1 MTRANTPDTDARA
14 GRVAAVISV
23 LLKRD
28 SFQIR
33 RVQRGSFARVVDAAS
48 MDKEVLQLTY
58 TFARGTG
65 WDAQRARLLVRRV
78 NTVLRQS
85 DSLVLQA
92 EGRECTK
99 VSSREGSA
107 L

>member
-1 MTRANTPDTDARA
+1 MTSANTRDTDARA

-23 LLKRD
+23 LLKRK

-33 RVQRGSFARVVDAAS
+33 RVQRGSFSCVVDAAS

-65 WDAQRARLLVRRV
+65 WNAQRARLLVRRV
-78 NTVLRQS
+78 NAVLRQS
-85 DSLVLQA
+85 DALVPQV
-92 EGRECTK
+92 EGHEYTK

>member
-1 MTRANTPDTDARA
+1 MTSTNTPDTDARSCH
-14 GRVAAVISV
+14 VAAVFSV
-23 LLKRD
+23 LLKRK

-33 RVQRGSFARVVDAAS
+33 RVQRGSFSRVVDAAS

-65 WDAQRARLLVRRV
+65 WDAQHARLLVRRV
-78 NTVLRQS
+78 NAALRLS
-85 DSLVLQA
+85 DSLVLRA
-92 EGRECTK
+92 EGRDFFK
-99 VSSREGSA
+99 ASSGEGSA